1 MIQTAVAS
9 LQTYFLLQQKD
20 PGPYRRFKAGPMAVE
35 LAWYQAEGLGNV
47 SAIRGKAMAGLMTME
62 TLVIDPFYRDM
73 PLFSFDYIAAMG
85 KHTLLVEYYDTLSTA
100 DAFDQTPLLAAKAQ
114 AASLPDHDL
123 GQHWYDHLKLAPSFA
138 KRGKKSHVPGMEAAF
153 QESLKAYLALCAQQ
167 PPLTVDQAEEKRA
180 KAQAYVTGVLE
191 QGGPSTDAFVKALG
205 PEKTEA
211 LFTRM
216 VFGTRK

>member
-1 MIQTAVAS
+1 MIQTAIAS
-9 LQTYFLLQQKD
+9 IQAFFPLRQQD
-20 PGPYRRFKAGPMAVE
+20 PGPYQRFKAGPMAVE
-35 LAWYQAEGLGNV
+35 LSWYQAEGLGNV

-62 TLVIDPFYRDM
+62 TLVVNPFYRDM

-85 KHTLLVEYYDTLSTA
+85 KHTLLVEYYDTLLA
-100 DAFDQTPLLAAKAQ
+100 PDALDSVPLLAAKAQ

-138 KRGKKSHVPGMEAAF
+138 KRGKKGHVPAMEAAF
-153 QESLKAYLALCAQQ
+153 QQSLKAYLDLCARQ
-167 PPLTVDQAEEKRA
+167 PALPEEQAASKRA
-180 KAQAYVTGVLE
+180 KAQAYVTGLLQ

-205 PEKTEA
+205 LEKTED

-216 VFGTRK
+216 VFGTRV

>member
-85 KHTLLVEYYDTLSTA
+85 KHTLLVEYFDTLSTA
-100 DAFDQTPLLAAKAQ
+100 DAFDQTP
-114 AASLPDHDL
+114 
-123 GQHWYDHLKLAPSFA
+123 
-138 KRGKKSHVPGMEAAF
+138 
-153 QESLKAYLALCAQQ
+153 
-167 PPLTVDQAEEKRA
+167 
-180 KAQAYVTGVLE
+180 
-191 QGGPSTDAFVKALG
+191 
-205 PEKTEA
+205 
-211 LFTRM
+211 
-216 VFGTRK
+216 